1 MKSPMLQIFDTDK
14 EDFLQ
19 WWRRRSFFEKI
30 IFGIYGLFEL
40 FILLII
46 ILEGLDYLDIIE

>member
-1 MKSPMLQIFDTDK
+1 MKSPMLQIFDRDK